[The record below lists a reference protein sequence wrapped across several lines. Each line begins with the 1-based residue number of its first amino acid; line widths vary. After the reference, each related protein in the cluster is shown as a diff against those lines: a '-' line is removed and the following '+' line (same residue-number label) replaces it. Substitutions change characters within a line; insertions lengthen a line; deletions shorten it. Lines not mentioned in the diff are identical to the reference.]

1 MRILK
6 VLFCLLLFGA
16 MAAAQESSS
25 SSATPTTDPN
35 TQQPGAAQQNPLQ
48 EPPKPSEVEAA
59 KSAEAAKSKPSTFE
73 VKTNGGADQDLAE
86 VRLMTRHTEVN
97 GDQTRSF
104 RVDGE
109 NNLGEFNYFF
119 DRRFLVTRRIQVL
132 SMYRGTDDRSI
143 DPEHNSLQKAYMR
156 IYGPQ
161 DEYLLGDA
169 LVNFSRLSFN
179 QNIKGFNGTWK
190 FSPAW
195 KFSTAE
201 GVFIDRYG
209 SLYKDL
215 PGRPYLSIVS
225 GIRLEHK
232 MFRESTLGFNFSSS
246 SDMVDSLPPAAAGTP
261 PFPANNRVGTI
272 DTRLQFLGV
281 RVEGEYA
288 WSFTNFDTRDDSGCI
303 TGCDSRSPQ
312 PSLGTQDDWAA
323 RLEGSWRHHK
333 LSVRG
338 AYLRFQPNFASINA
352 RQIADLQDASVRV
365 GYDLTDWLTADGTL
379 RRSNDNLRNQ
389 LPYETRLLG
398 PEARFT
404 IHDLGFYRR
413 AALEFGYRHRDVE
426 SSDGSI
432 DRFVRIPFAEL
443 TLPYHTTFFSIGYER
458 RQAID
463 LLAPAQTSNTNRVY
477 LGLRGMYELAGWR
490 VSPNMRFEL
499 ERQAQRPGLQDP
511 LPDFTL
517 GYDSNRIATAA
528 LFIEAPR
535 WFLTELAYRNSYA
548 SLTGNAG
555 YNRPSYR
562 AALTYKFRNDEN
574 LLFIFSFERNNNF
587 YLTSP
592 NFDERIVGVT
602 LVYKFARP
610 GR

>member
-246 SDMVDSLPPAAAGTP
+246 SDMVDSLPPA
-261 PFPANNRVGTI
+261 R
-272 DTRLQFLGV
+272 RHFLPII
-281 RVEGEYA
+281 A
-288 WSFTNFDTRDDSGCI
+288 W
-303 TGCDSRSPQ
+303 
-312 PSLGTQDDWAA
+312 A
-323 RLEGSWRHHK
+323 RLIRGCNSWAFALK
-333 LSVRG
+333 ASTRG
-338 AYLRFQPNFASINA
+338 HSPTLTRATTPAAS
-352 RQIADLQDASVRV
+352 
-365 GYDLTDWLTADGTL
+365 
-379 RRSNDNLRNQ
+379 
-389 LPYETRLLG
+389 
-398 PEARFT
+398 
-404 IHDLGFYRR
+404 
-413 AALEFGYRHRDVE
+413 
-426 SSDGSI
+426 
-432 DRFVRIPFAEL
+432 
-443 TLPYHTTFFSIGYER
+443 
-458 RQAID
+458 
-463 LLAPAQTSNTNRVY
+463 PA
-477 LGLRGMYELAGWR
+477 
-490 VSPNMRFEL
+490 
-499 ERQAQRPGLQDP
+499 
-511 LPDFTL
+511 
-517 GYDSNRIATAA
+517 ATAA
-528 LFIEAPR
+528 HPSPR
-535 WFLTELAYRNSYA
+535 WARKT
-548 SLTGNAG
+548 TGRRGWREA
-555 YNRPSYR
+555 
-562 AALTYKFRNDEN
+562 
-574 LLFIFSFERNNNF
+574 
-587 YLTSP
+587 
-592 NFDERIVGVT
+592 GVT
-602 LVYKFARP
+602 TS
-610 GR
+610 